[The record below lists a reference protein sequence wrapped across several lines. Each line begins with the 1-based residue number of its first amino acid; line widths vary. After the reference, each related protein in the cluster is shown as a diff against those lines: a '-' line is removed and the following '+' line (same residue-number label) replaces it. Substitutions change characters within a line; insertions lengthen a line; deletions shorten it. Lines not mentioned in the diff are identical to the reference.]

1 MPLRTKSE
9 TMAKYRKR
17 KDEYQSVTQPL
28 QDTTRLVG
36 QVGTAVIGTGV
47 AIGAMGAMAGMAG
60 GLMHH

>member
-1 MPLRTKSE
+1 
-9 TMAKYRKR
+9 MAKYRKR